1 MIRWAYLVPRL
12 VLVGIVVLVVW
23 LTFDPLLRFMTIH
36 TGQAVTLAKW
46 DIDEAMTSLWQQ
58 KVGFVGVQVADPRSP
73 MKNLFQADEIALA
86 VESRP
91 LTQRCLVVKEGRV
104 SGLRFNTD
112 RTTSG
117 EVDPLFRLQWQI
129 PALPQI
135 DIDEQLAANV
145 IDRWL
150 QKLLPL
156 LSQEAAREIEQLESV
171 KLAKELMERWPAEYA
186 RMENHAEQLKVR
198 IEQLR
203 ASADAQP
210 ADPVQQIE
218 HSSKIVAEVDRIV
231 HDLEQFA
238 LDMERLKQQAV
249 RDKEAVV
256 VAQKHDAERIRDI
269 FRAENLSPEAMTEY
283 LLRRELG
290 DRVLTIARWIGIAR
304 QHIPHQVEDA
314 KPIRM
319 RGEDIVFR
327 KARKYPDVLLRSLAI
342 DGDAAIENEQF
353 HFAGVLTDVTS
364 HPEMVGKPT
373 VIRLQ
378 LQGRA
383 AVRVEAVV
391 DQTGPKPRQRVI
403 LDCPALPQPER
414 TLGNPDQLAVTISPG
429 NTYWWILLD
438 LTGDDLSGQ
447 IQVQQTPVR
456 ITPKVT
462 PQFGGASLAASLQ
475 AGANQLQSL
484 EAIVDLGGTVTRP
497 TWKIRSDL
505 GPKLVAAIDTA
516 IRHELDARSVQFV
529 AAVNQRLQADLGNFD
544 RMLQSRC
551 DAVAAKHNL
560 RRNEIQQ
567 LGRVV
572 AARVPGLANLPD
584 AVKNQPGV
592 QQFLN
597 AMPKTTQGNDRG
609 TTPAINALKLF

>member
-23 LTFDPLLRFMTIH
+23 LTVDPLLRFLSIH
-36 TGQAVTLAKW
+36 AGQAVTLAKW
-46 DIDEAMTSLWQQ
+46 DIDEAATSLWER

-73 MKNLFQADEIALA
+73 MKNLFQADEVALA
-86 VESRP
+86 VEPRP
-91 LTQRCLVVKEGRV
+91 LGQRCLVVTEGRV

-117 EVDPLFRLQWQI
+117 EVDPLFRLQWDV
-129 PALPQI
+129 PGLPPI
-135 DIDEQLAANV
+135 DIDGQQAANV

-150 QKLLPL
+150 QKLLPML
-156 LSQEAAREIEQLESV
+156 QQEAAREVEQLESV

-186 RMENHAEQLKVR
+186 RMENRAEQLKIR
-198 IEQLR
+198 IEQLH
-203 ASADAQP
+203 ASADARP

-238 LDMERLKQQAV
+238 ADMERLKQQAV
-249 RDKEAVV
+249 LDKEAVV
-256 VAQKHDAERIRDI
+256 AAQKHDAERIREL
-269 FRAENLSPEAMTEY
+269 FRAENLSPEGMTEY

-290 DRVLTIARWIGIAR
+290 DRVLNIARWIGIAR
-304 QHIPHQVEDA
+304 HHIPHKAGEA

-327 KARKYPDVLLRSLAI
+327 KARKYPDFLLRSLAV
-342 DGDAAIENEQF
+342 DGDASVENEQF
-353 HFAGVLTDVTS
+353 HFAGVLTDVS
-364 HPEMVGKPT
+364 SDPEMVGRPT

-383 AVRVEAVV
+383 TVRVEAVV
-391 DQTGPKPRQRVI
+391 DQTGPQPRQRVI

-414 TLGNPDQLAVTISPG
+414 VLGNPDQLAVTISPG
-429 NTYWWILLD
+429 NTYLWILLD
-438 LTGDDLSGQ
+438 LAGDDLSGQ

-456 ITPKVT
+456 IVPKVA
-462 PQFGGASLAASLQ
+462 PQLGGATLAASLQ
-475 AGANQLQSL
+475 AGADQIQSL
-484 EAIVDLGGTVTRP
+484 EAVVDLGGTITRP
-497 TWKIRSDL
+497 TWSIRSDL

-516 IRHELDARSVQFV
+516 IRRELDARSVQFV
-529 AAVNQRLQADLGNFD
+529 ATVNQRLQADLGNFD

-572 AARVPGLANLPD
+572 AARVPGIANLPD
-584 AVKNQPGV
+584 GVKNQPAV
-592 QQFLN
+592 RQILN

-609 TTPAINALKLF
+609 MTPAINALKLF